1 MQMNCK
7 LGGVPWMVKQYAKKT
22 IIIGIDTYHDTG
34 KIHRL
39 YCHTP
44 YKTYFRSKRKEYHR
58 CCEFSQSKLR
68 SMVLSNRYAVLKGT
82 L

>member
-34 KIHRL
+34 TIHRL
-39 YCHTP
+39 
-44 YKTYFRSKRKEYHR
+44 
-58 CCEFSQSKLR
+58 
-68 SMVLSNRYAVLKGT
+68 
-82 L
+82 